1 MNVGVAIRPHRP
13 AERESPYL
21 AFDLYVACTT
31 RKRTTDE
38 AVVVR
43 CHTMFSSGMVI
54 AARDENDRQHGHGGP
69 DEDRF
74 CPRPARDVTDD
85 RCTQLSPGTCV

>member
-1 MNVGVAIRPHRP
+1 MNRWCRNPFHIVRQNLNHRT
-13 AERESPYL
+13 L

-31 RKRTTDE
+31 RKRATDG
-38 AVVVR
+38 AVVVQR
-43 CHTMFSSGMVI
+43 RTPLGSRIVTG
-54 AARDENDRQHGHGGP
+54 ARDENDRQHGHSRF

-85 RCTQLSPGTCV
+85 RRD